1 MLQGFTEQ
9 GIKEIQRH
17 GLMFQGVNLRGELIS
32 REHPMDGRP
41 EPGACETADYCTL

>member
-17 GLMFQGVNLRGELIS
+17 GLMFQGVDLRGELIS
-32 REHPMDGRP
+32 ESILWTVDLNLVLSLIHI
-41 EPGACETADYCTL
+41 